1 MEVLLINDILK
12 NIILYIYKYCNK
24 NIGLTITEL
33 KKILINQDFSSLNN
47 EFFYKE
53 IIKDYRIYLINL
65 IYSEVLAVLV
75 YKNDDKE
82 LLRYVY
88 NMFCNNLTN
97 KFPYNDVIT
106 TKILESYINYL
117 LEKEINRE
125 DVKIHTF
132 SDKKTLNLVK
142 KANPLYPLST

>member
-65 IYSEVLAVLV
+65 IYSEVLTVLV

-132 SDKKTLNLVK
+132 SDTKTLNLVK
-142 KANPLYPLST
+142 KVNPLYPLSK

>member
-53 IIKDYRIYLINL
+53 IIKDYRIYIINL

-142 KANPLYPLST
+142 KVNPLYPLSK

>member
-12 NIILYIYKYCNK
+12 NIILYIYKYCDK

-117 LEKEINRE
+117 LEKEINHE

-132 SDKKTLNLVK
+132 SDTKTLNLVK
-142 KANPLYPLST
+142 KVNPLYPLSK

>member
-65 IYSEVLAVLV
+65 IYGEVLAVLV

-142 KANPLYPLST
+142 KVNPLYPLSK

>member
-142 KANPLYPLST
+142 KVNPLYPLST

>member
-53 IIKDYRIYLINL
+53 IIKDYRIYIINL

-106 TKILESYINYL
+106 AKILESYINYL

-142 KANPLYPLST
+142 KVNPLYPLSK

>member
-53 IIKDYRIYLINL
+53 IIKDYRIYLIKL

-142 KANPLYPLST
+142 KANPLYPLSK

>member
-142 KANPLYPLST
+142 KVNPLYPLSN

>member
-142 KANPLYPLST
+142 KVNPLYPLSK

>member
-12 NIILYIYKYCNK
+12 NIILYIFNYFNK

-53 IIKDYRIYLINL
+53 IIKDYRIYIINL

-142 KANPLYPLST
+142 KVNPLYPLSK

>member
-117 LEKEINRE
+117 LEKEINHE

-132 SDKKTLNLVK
+132 SDTKTLNLVK
-142 KANPLYPLST
+142 KVNPLYPLSK

>member
-1 MEVLLINDILK
+1 M
-12 NIILYIYKYCNK
+12 
-24 NIGLTITEL
+24 
-33 KKILINQDFSSLNN
+33 
-47 EFFYKE
+47 
-53 IIKDYRIYLINL
+53 
-65 IYSEVLAVLV
+65 V

-142 KANPLYPLST
+142 KANPLYPLSK

>member
-75 YKNDDKE
+75 YENDDKE

-142 KANPLYPLST
+142 KANPLYPLSK

>member
-53 IIKDYRIYLINL
+53 IIKDYRIYIINL
-65 IYSEVLAVLV
+65 IYSEVLAVLA

-142 KANPLYPLST
+142 KVNPLYPLSN

>member
-53 IIKDYRIYLINL
+53 IIKDYRIYLIKL

-142 KANPLYPLST
+142 KVNPLYPLSK

>member
-33 KKILINQDFSSLNN
+33 KKILINQDFNSLNN

-142 KANPLYPLST
+142 KVNPLYPLSK

>member
-65 IYSEVLAVLV
+65 IYGEVLAVLV

-142 KANPLYPLST
+142 KANPLYPLSK

>member
-53 IIKDYRIYLINL
+53 IIKDYRIYIINL

-142 KANPLYPLST
+142 KANPLYPLSK

>member
-12 NIILYIYKYCNK
+12 NIILYIYKYCDK

-142 KANPLYPLST
+142 KVNPLYPLSK

>member
-142 KANPLYPLST
+142 KVNTLYPLSK

>member
-53 IIKDYRIYLINL
+53 IIKDYRIYIINL

-142 KANPLYPLST
+142 KVNPLYPLSN

>member
-117 LEKEINRE
+117 LEKEINHE

-142 KANPLYPLST
+142 KANPLYPLSK

>member
-1 MEVLLINDILK
+1 
-12 NIILYIYKYCNK
+12 
-24 NIGLTITEL
+24 
-33 KKILINQDFSSLNN
+33 
-47 EFFYKE
+47 
-53 IIKDYRIYLINL
+53 
-65 IYSEVLAVLV
+65 
-75 YKNDDKE
+75 
-82 LLRYVY
+82 
-88 NMFCNNLTN
+88 MFCNNLTN

-142 KANPLYPLST
+142 KANPLYPLSK

>member
-53 IIKDYRIYLINL
+53 IIKDYRIYIINL

-132 SDKKTLNLVK
+132 SDTKTLNLVK
-142 KANPLYPLST
+142 KVNPLYPLSK

>member
-132 SDKKTLNLVK
+132 SDTKTLNLVK
-142 KANPLYPLST
+142 KVNPLYPLSK

>member
-142 KANPLYPLST
+142 KANPLYPLSK

>member
-88 NMFCNNLTN
+88 NMFCNNLTD

>member
-33 KKILINQDFSSLNN
+33 KKILIIQDFSSLNN

-132 SDKKTLNLVK
+132 SDTKTLNLVK
-142 KANPLYPLST
+142 KVNPLYPLSK

>member
-117 LEKEINRE
+117 LEKEINHE

-142 KANPLYPLST
+142 KVNPLYPLSK

>member
-24 NIGLTITEL
+24 NIWLTITEL

-142 KANPLYPLST
+142 KVNPLYPLSK

>member
-65 IYSEVLAVLV
+65 IYGEVLAVLV

-97 KFPYNDVIT
+97 KFPYNDVIA

-142 KANPLYPLST
+142 KVNPLYPLSK

>member
-88 NMFCNNLTN
+88 NMFCNNLQ
-97 KFPYNDVIT
+97 
-106 TKILESYINYL
+106 
-117 LEKEINRE
+117 
-125 DVKIHTF
+125 
-132 SDKKTLNLVK
+132 
-142 KANPLYPLST
+142 